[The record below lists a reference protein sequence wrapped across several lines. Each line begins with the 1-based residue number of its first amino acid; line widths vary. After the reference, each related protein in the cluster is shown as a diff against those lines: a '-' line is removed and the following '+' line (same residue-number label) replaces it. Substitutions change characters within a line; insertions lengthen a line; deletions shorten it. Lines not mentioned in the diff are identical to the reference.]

1 MKGDSGHHSW
11 VSTCLQTNVPVCMHK
26 WCLCTYR
33 NMCPHIHH
41 TLCVCVCVVQDHA
54 WFQDSLSTLS
64 LCCCIPQGSWPV
76 NSLETLPLSVSSP
89 SREHW
94 NHTQMLARS
103 AWLSQGSGGFHT
115 WVIGL
120 VLLPTEPFPQ
130 PLSLCFELIPFPCSV
145 CISWI
150 DL

>member
-1 MKGDSGHHSW
+1 MLTDKCSCVHAQV
-11 VSTCLQTNVPVCMHK
+11 VSVHIQKHVPTH
-26 WCLCTYR
+26 T
-33 NMCPHIHH
+33 PHIV
-41 TLCVCVCVVQDHA
+41 CVCVCVVQDHA